1 MLMYMFKKR
10 KINNFILYIRKKR
23 VSQKVFKM
31 TLWRYLFCY
40 SCITFNEICPLGRI
54 GSVGAFLSLDN
65 IFKNKGGEM
74 STKIYKLLH
83 NKSHKSYECDLNVF
97 IQPRSVK

>member
-1 MLMYMFKKR
+1 
-10 KINNFILYIRKKR
+10 
-23 VSQKVFKM
+23 M

-54 GSVGAFLSLDN
+54 GSVGASLSLGN
-65 IFKNKGGEM
+65 IKKGGCEM

-83 NKSHKSYECDLNVF
+83 NKSHNSYECDLNVF
-97 IQPRSVK
+97 IQPQPRSVK